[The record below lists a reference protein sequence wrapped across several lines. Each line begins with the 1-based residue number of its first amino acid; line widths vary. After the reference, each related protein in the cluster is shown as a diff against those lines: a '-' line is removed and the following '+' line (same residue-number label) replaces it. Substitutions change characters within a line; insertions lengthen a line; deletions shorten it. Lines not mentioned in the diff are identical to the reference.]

1 MKAVNVSQRSLL
13 PESVRNL
20 IESVNCASRVVLATC
35 EGTERAVDGID
46 KVATTMLAQQQK
58 RLMAELEA
66 T

>member
-1 MKAVNVSQRSLL
+1 MLK
-13 PESVRNL
+13 
-20 IESVNCASRVVLATC
+20 TC
-35 EGTERAVDGID
+35 EGTERTVTGID